1 MSNDELWSEAMNT
14 YIGNYGEW
22 KTLNPKI
29 DGPMAKFKEWL
40 LNIFRKLGEV
50 LGVRN
55 MTPDERLG
63 DFVDKVYSDL
73 TSGREMKPEYIM
85 EKGMTDEQLISL
97 LKNMGL
103 VQPAKCA

>member
-1 MSNDELWSEAMNT
+1 
-14 YIGNYGEW
+14 
-22 KTLNPKI
+22 
-29 DGPMAKFKEWL
+29 
-40 LNIFRKLGEV
+40 
-50 LGVRN
+50 

-63 DFVDKVYSDL
+63 DFVNKVYSDL